1 MCAPGPSRAL
11 FFADGYLVAQDQ
23 LWELDFGHH
32 RSLGRLAELFSA
44 AFVPSETANRLILF
58 RGDDE
63 QELAAFPPPGA
74 RVRTGLARISHT
86 LMWGGLTKRRQLVP
100 SGSDLF
106 S

>member
-1 MCAPGPSRAL
+1 MPMCAPGPSRAL

-63 QELAAFPPPGA
+63 QELAAFPPPWGKSA
-74 RVRTGLARISHT
+74 HGPSPHFSHADV
-86 LMWGGLTKRRQLVP
+86 GRSDEAP
-100 SGSDLF
+100 SAGSERF
-106 S
+106 